1 MSHKMDMNSH
11 SFVLRH
17 IYLHVPGL
25 SCQSA
30 KVRQSQPVPCGSA
43 RHLDFKKGKSG
54 APAKVSWSPKCPCGA
69 LAGLLATERRGRY
82 SPQLEFF
89 QGQIFAQ
96 KELQAEASATSGHH
110 LIHVFLFYELLT
122 TPTILYICR
131 VVYVSNERTLIITG
145 IYP

>member
-1 MSHKMDMNSH
+1 MHKRGS
-11 SFVLRH
+11 
-17 IYLHVPGL
+17 

-30 KVRQSQPVPCGSA
+30 EVRQSQPVPCGNA

-96 KELQAEASATSGHH
+96 KVAPSGASVARAGTQ
-110 LIHVFLFYELLT
+110 E
-122 TPTILYICR
+122 
-131 VVYVSNERTLIITG
+131 E
-145 IYP
+145 